1 MARIKEPYTHDYVFY
16 GIVTVLL
23 AACVVGLHY
32 YYWNISGFE
41 NKLSQMISDAR
52 NSLWIPVIGL
62 AIIAALSFLFLHRRK
77 NRRHRRVEHT
87 SETST
92 RVS

>member
-41 NKLSQMISDAR
+41 NKLSQAISDTR
-52 NSLWIPVIGL
+52 NSPWIPIIGL
-62 AIIAALSFLFLHRRK
+62 LVLAALSYLFLHRRK
-77 NRRHRRVEHT
+77 NRRRRVEHT

-92 RVS
+92 RTS